1 MSKYVI
7 GPEARADL
15 NDIWEY
21 IAQDDCDAADRWAAK
36 LREAIEF
43 LARTPGAGH
52 ARKDLTELSVL
63 FWPVGAYLVIYRTNN
78 GIVEIAAVTQGLAR
92 HNILPARPRSIVS
105 ARNAC
110 GVRGDQIPGSVP
122 VIHLT

>member
-21 IAQDDCDAADRWAAK
+21 IAQDDSDAADRWAAK

-52 ARKDLTELSVL
+52 AWKDLTELSV
-63 FWPVGAYLVIYRTNN
+63 FS
-78 GIVEIAAVTQGLAR
+78 GLLALISLYIGLTTESSRLPQLLRAR
-92 HNILPARPRSIVS
+92 A
-105 ARNAC
+105 
-110 GVRGDQIPGSVP
+110 
-122 VIHLT
+122 T